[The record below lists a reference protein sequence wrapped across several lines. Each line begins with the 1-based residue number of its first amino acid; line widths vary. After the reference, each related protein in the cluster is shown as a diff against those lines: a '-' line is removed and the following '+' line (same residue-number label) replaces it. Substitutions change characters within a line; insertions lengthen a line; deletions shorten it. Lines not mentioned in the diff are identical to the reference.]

1 MTATAP
7 AAATRALP
15 QDAPAFC
22 QGMQYFGEPW
32 PDFDQAAAAPAVSAD
47 SGRIAEADA
56 TAAYQTL
63 LMADAL
69 RYVTLQ
75 TCGSKGSGHPGGFA
89 SSAEAYAALVMLGH
103 TNIVTEVG
111 HHAPGFYS
119 AMFLDTSL
127 EEMGIRTLDDMMAR
141 FREKHG
147 LLGHLSGAIPGLL
160 APAGPLG
167 QGQHFAMA
175 GALLHPDKLFP
186 VTIGDGGMGEPYV
199 LNAMM
204 HFHTAFPKVT
214 NFLPTLIWNG
224 YSQEHHSMVSRL
236 TNEAMIAYWKGH
248 GFAEVVLVD
257 AKDFD
262 DSGQEAPYVD
272 STRFSQGQRLAFAQA
287 VLTGMERAAAS
298 ALSGRLTA
306 FILKQLKGAGVHT
319 LGAKSHN
326 LYPADTLDAPH
337 IAEGLQRRALPPA
350 AWGLVRENFTRAG
363 GGPAVRTAVTEFVL
377 DKAPLGAF
385 PCQEFAKGDKAVP
398 ATAMGALA
406 AWVGQQD
413 PRFVVT
419 NADGNEASAMKNI
432 NDALKIRHPT
442 PDPLYNQEPTG
453 QVYEPLNEDACAGLA
468 AGLALFGSRALW
480 LSYESFAINGWPIVQ
495 TVTQAMAELRRPTP
509 SLVCMFTAGALEQ
522 GRNGWT
528 HQRPEIENYFAAQ
541 MRNGNVYAL
550 FPPDANAI
558 QATYE
563 YATTSLNKGMVIIAS
578 KSPLPVYLSLAEARD
593 AVAKGAAI
601 LYQTQPGELA
611 ERANQ
616 DAEAEWDD
624 TIKADNGQQDDK
636 GRKGKQGEKGK
647 KDDKGKKNVKGKD
660 GDKGKKDDKGEQEKQ
675 HPQDEQDQRDK
686 QGTIRTKGTVVFAVT
701 GDMVYLPVFEAK
713 DQLEADGW
721 AVRIVAV
728 VNPRRLYR
736 PSDVAWE
743 TVAEP
748 DNAFMDDDHFNA
760 LFDGEVLLAVSGGPS
775 ASLEPVLL
783 RTRAPRRDTFA
794 WKRGETTAS
803 PAEIMDYNGITAER
817 LVARVKALSA

>member
-1 MTATAP
+1 MQATALRRETESF
-7 AAATRALP
+7 AT
-15 QDAPAFC
+15 PAFC
-22 QGMQYFGEPW
+22 EGIQHFGLAW
-32 PDFDQAAAAPAVSAD
+32 PGFDRHAAHAAIAPGAKAV
-47 SGRIAEADA
+47 ADA
-56 TAAYQTL
+56 GDADAAYQTL

-75 TCGSKGSGHPGGFA
+75 VTGSKGSGHPGGFA

-127 EEMGIRTLDDMMAR
+127 EEMGIRTMNDMMAR

-175 GALLHPDKLFP
+175 GALLHPGTLFP

-199 LNAMM
+199 LNSMM
-204 HFHTAFPKVT
+204 HFHTAFPQVT

-236 TNEAMIAYWKGH
+236 SNAEMIAYWRGH
-248 GFAEVVLVD
+248 GFEEVVLVD
-257 AKDFD
+257 AKDHD
-262 DSGQEAPYVD
+262 DSGQEGAYID
-272 STRFSQGQRLAFAQA
+272 STRFSHTARLAFAGA
-287 VLTGMERAAAS
+287 VLTGMEQAARS
-298 ALSGRLTA
+298 ALGGKLTA
-306 FILKQLKGAGVHT
+306 FVIKQLKGAGVHT

-337 IAEGLQRRALPPA
+337 IVAGLKRRALNPE
-350 AWGLVRENFTRAG
+350 AWAIVRENFVRAG
-363 GGPAVRTAVTEFVL
+363 GGPAVKTAVTEHVL
-377 DKAPLGAF
+377 AIAPLGAF
-385 PCQEFAKGDKAVP
+385 PAQEFAKGEKAVP
-398 ATAMGALA
+398 ATAMGALV

-442 PDPLYNQEPTG
+442 QDPLYNQEPGG

-468 AGLALFGSRALW
+468 AGLALFGSRSVW

-495 TVTQAMAELRRPTP
+495 TVTQAMAELRRKTP
-509 SLVCMFTAGALEQ
+509 SVVTMFTAGALEQ

-541 MRNGNVYAL
+541 MRNGNVYML
-550 FPPDANAI
+550 FPCDANAI
-558 QATYE
+558 QASYE
-563 YATTSLNKGMVIIAS
+563 YATNSYNKGMAIIAS
-578 KSPLPVYLSLAEARD
+578 KSPLPIHMSMAEARD
-593 AVAKGAAI
+593 AVEKGAA
-601 LYQTQPGELA
+601 
-611 ERANQ
+611 
-616 DAEAEWDD
+616 
-624 TIKADNGQQDDK
+624 TIYESASGS
-636 GRKGKQGEKGK
+636 
-647 KDDKGKKNVKGKD
+647 
-660 GDKGKKDDKGEQEKQ
+660 
-675 HPQDEQDQRDK
+675 
-686 QGTIRTKGTVVFAVT
+686 KGTVVFAVT
-701 GDMVYLPVFEAK
+701 GDMVLLPVFEAK
-713 DQLEADGW
+713 EKLEADGW
-721 AVRIVAV
+721 RVRIVSV

-736 PSDVAWE
+736 PTDVAWD
-743 TVAEP
+743 TVSEP
-748 DNAFMDDDHFNA
+748 DNAFMDDDRFNA
-760 LFDGEVLLAVSGGPS
+760 LFDADVLLAVSGGPS
-775 ASLEPVLL
+775 AALEPVLL
-783 RTRAPRRDTFA
+783 RTRAPRRDTFG

-803 PAEIMDYNGITAER
+803 PQEIMDFNGLTAEAM
-817 LVARVKALSA
+817 VARVTALGG